1 MDSQKDKNAL
11 RWRENIAAVLL
22 FLALLGLII
31 FSAAN
36 STPFV
41 YGRF

>member
-1 MDSQKDKNAL
+1 MDSENL
-11 RWRENIAAVLL
+11 SRWRENVVAVLI